1 MATALA
7 QAKADEMPSAATTA
21 TGRAVLPD
29 GVQTMALAPQGVQGE
44 EPAPFP
50 ALISRL
56 PVELGVS
63 IPVRDF
69 RLRQLLTLTAGQ
81 LIETQWN
88 HGEDL
93 PLAAHGVQLAWSEFE
108 VVESSL
114 AVRITR
120 LL

>member
-1 MATALA
+1 MAPVP
-7 QAKADEMPSAATTA
+7 QAFPE
-21 TGRAVLPD
+21 
-29 GVQTMALAPQGVQGE
+29 E

-50 ALISRL
+50 PPFPRL
-56 PVELGVS
+56 PVALGVS

-69 RLRQLLTLTAGQ
+69 HVRQLLTLTAGQ
-81 LIETQWN
+81 LVETQWN

-108 VVESSL
+108 VVENAL

-120 LL
+120 LV